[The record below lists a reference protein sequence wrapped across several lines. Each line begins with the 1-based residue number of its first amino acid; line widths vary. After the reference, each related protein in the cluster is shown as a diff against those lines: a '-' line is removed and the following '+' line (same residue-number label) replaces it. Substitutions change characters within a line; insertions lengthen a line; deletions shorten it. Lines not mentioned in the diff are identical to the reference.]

1 MWYDDT
7 TINSVLNFAPWA
19 VAARSPEGSGCGRLL
34 LDATSFVLAPTL
46 HWRLTCPNGSA
57 GLSAGVRGCGTKV
70 FRRCVSQWRV
80 GRANLPQIARDESAP
95 FPPRFPVPH
104 FNTRR
109 IINFNF

>member
-46 HWRLTCPNGSA
+46 HWRIACSNVSA
-57 GLSAGVRGCGTKV
+57 GLGAGVRGLWYKSFPALRESMASRTGEPATNSAGRERAFPTK
-70 FRRCVSQWRV
+70 
-80 GRANLPQIARDESAP
+80 I
-95 FPPRFPVPH
+95 PVPH